1 METKTLVKV
10 PEGIQLTGTY
20 TPEDDTDVIGEYAF
34 YNQKSLEEVI
44 LPQCT
49 GEIEN
54 FAFNGCSALNK
65 FTPGDTTK
73 TVDSAFYSTD
83 LLTTVNLRN
92 SVTELADTFLQ
103 MDSVTEF
110 VVDDT
115 DGYGYYSVNGVLY
128 HYDETD
134 DGNIKTLVKVPE
146 GKVLD
151 GSYTAEIGTDVIGE
165 KAFYNQEKLQ
175 TVFLPESV
183 TKISTDAF
191 YGCDSLTGIYFH
203 GAPPT
208 TLVKRPI
215 PDGVTLYYIE
225 GTDGWTDPW
234 EGYDT
239 DVFVPDT
246 PPKGDI
252 NGDSAVDENDSDAL
266 KRYFAGWLKRFSDL
280 IDNFRD
286 YKEEDERNPYDINND
301 GVFNARDLMLLVRY
315 LADWEGYD
323 QYFKDKAN

>member
-1 METKTLVKV
+1 MDHKNSYSASYAAAGVDITAGYRAVELMKKHVARTRNEGCLDDVGGFGGCFGLPIAGMEEPVLVS
-10 PEGIQLTGTY
+10 GT
-20 TPEDDTDVIGEYAF
+20 D
-34 YNQKSLEEVI
+34 
-44 LPQCT
+44 
-49 GEIEN
+49 
-54 FAFNGCSALNK
+54 GC
-65 FTPGDTTK
+65 G
-73 TVDSAFYSTD
+73 
-83 LLTTVNLRN
+83 
-92 SVTELADTFLQ
+92 TFRD
-103 MDSVTEF
+103 MATVTEF